1 MNGHKPLFW
10 CAIIA
15 QVVGAQVFFWDALP
29 DYRELTAGGEV
40 VGTPKD
46 FVVAVFGLVL
56 MQAAYWYARRLQPQ
70 VRFRHR
76 VVLGHV
82 LLCVSEV
89 SFFFVSALATVAM
102 FDHWRRSQF
111 ILWKV
116 VLMASA
122 IFAFFCYKRQLAS
135 VGDTCW
141 SHIPSRLKK
150 QRSNREKPAKPEEI
164 AAAEFLALTL
174 RKFAVQRSE
183 ILFGFTRSRG
193 TKQFHQTRL
202 IRIAHWRLAILL
214 NPFGMLSPQIIV
226 NLLHQ
231 V

>member
-1 MNGHKPLFW
+1 MNGSATKARFW

-15 QVVGAQVFFWDALP
+15 QVAGAQVFFWDALP
-29 DYRELTAGGEV
+29 DYQELTAGEVV

-46 FVVAVFGLVL
+46 FAVAMFGLVV
-56 MQAAYWYARRLQPQ
+56 MQWAYWYARRLQSE

-111 ILWKV
+111 VLWK
-116 VLMASA
+116 LMLLAAA

-135 VGDTCW
+135 VGD
-141 SHIPSRLKK
+141 
-150 QRSNREKPAKPEEI
+150 
-164 AAAEFLALTL
+164 
-174 RKFAVQRSE
+174 
-183 ILFGFTRSRG
+183 
-193 TKQFHQTRL
+193 
-202 IRIAHWRLAILL
+202 ILL
-214 NPFGMLSPQIIV
+214 EAQPEGAGSATIEPTRTGKP
-226 NLLHQ
+226 
-231 V
+231 